1 MLMMIVMIAMMMMI
15 VMIMIVMIMISD
27 DDNSKERLIQCKLIV
42 TATTQLAAT
51 RRQLNNLSG
60 ISFESLNWREER
72 VSSFPSSTTTNT
84 TVSFNPFI
92 E

>member
-1 MLMMIVMIAMMMMI
+1 MLMMIVMIAMMM
-15 VMIMIVMIMISD
+15 MIVMIMISD

-72 VSSFPSSTTTNT
+72 VSSFPSSSTTT

>member
-1 MLMMIVMIAMMMMI
+1 MMIVMMMIVMIAMMMMI
-15 VMIMIVMIMISD
+15 VMIMISD
-27 DDNSKERLIQCKLIV
+27 DDNSNERLIQCKLIV

-72 VSSFPSSTTTNT
+72 VSSFPSNTTT